1 MEYIDVINEET
12 QLNAKLKELEEK
24 YAKEVLKISTRL
36 EELSKHKEDFQN
48 GHSSFAFAREYID
61 VDNPLTILLN
71 FPLYIDSLKKELT
84 KDYKQLL
91 THNLQIQDNA
101 YGGDYHKYTTLV
113 KKGYGID
120 YHPNLGSINF
130 SRKMPVQYFSDL
142 IMELERLSVIKHIAR
157 EKLQYKSI
165 YFDSFCFDPFY
176 GFNSLNNTLEFKVKT
191 EEYDYTNLL
200 KLLNFPEEFYVSAN
214 YGNEK
219 GMYKLI
225 GDSYVFHILD
235 KYTNQWYSVAEAFE
249 RFKEKNWR

>member
-1 MEYIDVINEET
+1 MEYIDVVNEET
-12 QLNAKLKELEEK
+12 KLKERLKACEEK
-24 YAKEVLKISTRL
+24 YALDVLSISNRL

-48 GHSSFAFAREYID
+48 GNSSFAFAREYID
-61 VDNPLTILLN
+61 VRSPLTILLN

-101 YGGDYHKYTTLV
+101 YGGDYRKYTTLV
-113 KKGYGID
+113 KKGYGTT

-130 SRKMPVQYFSDL
+130 SHEMPVQYFSDL
-142 IMELERLSVIKHIAR
+142 IMELEKLPVIKHIAR
-157 EKLQYKSI
+157 EKLQYESI
-165 YFDSFCFDPFY
+165 YFDPFY

-200 KLLNFPEEFYVSAN
+200 KLLNFPEEFSFSAD

-225 GDSYVFHILD
+225 GDSYVFHKLD
-235 KYTNQWYSVAEAFE
+235 KYSNQWYSVAEAFE
-249 RFKEKNWR
+249 KFKEKNWR

>member
-12 QLNAKLKELEEK
+12 KLKERLKACEEK
-24 YAKEVLKISTRL
+24 YALDVLSMTTRL

-48 GHSSFAFAREYID
+48 GNSSFAFAREYID
-61 VDNPLTILLN
+61 IRSPLTILLN

-91 THNLQIQDNA
+91 THNLEIQDNA
-101 YGGDYHKYTTLV
+101 YGRDWTKYTTLV
-113 KKGYGID
+113 KKGYSID

-130 SRKMPVQYFSDL
+130 SRKMPVQYFNDL
-142 IMELERLSVIKHIAR
+142 IMELEKLTAIKPITTKRFQDESV
-157 EKLQYKSI
+157 
-165 YFDSFCFDPFY
+165 FFDPFY
-176 GFNSLNNTLEFKVKT
+176 AFPELDSILEFKIKT
-191 EEYDYTNLL
+191 NEYDYTNLL

-214 YGNEK
+214 YSNEE

-225 GDSYVFHILD
+225 GDSYVFHKLD
-235 KYTNQWYSVAEAFE
+235 KYSNQWYSVAEAFE

>member
-12 QLNAKLKELEEK
+12 QPNAKLKELEEK

-36 EELSKHKEDFQN
+36 ERLAQHKEDFQN

-61 VDNPLTILLN
+61 VRSPLTILRW
-71 FPLYIDSLKKELT
+71 FSLYIESLKKEL
-84 KDYKQLL
+84 KRDYKQLL

-101 YGGDYHKYTTLV
+101 YGGDSTKYTRLV
-113 KKGYGID
+113 EKGYGTN

-130 SRKMPVQYFSDL
+130 SCEMPTQYFSDL
-142 IMELERLSVIKHIAR
+142 MMELEKLPVIKHIPR
-157 EKLQYKSI
+157 EKLRYESI
-165 YFDSFCFDPFY
+165 YFDPFY
-176 GFNSLNNTLEFKVKT
+176 GFNTLNNTLEFKIKT

-200 KLLNFPEEFYVSAN
+200 KLLNFPEEFSFSAN

-225 GDSYVFHILD
+225 GDSYVFHKLD
-235 KYTNQWYSVAEAFE
+235 KYSNQWYSVAEAFE
-249 RFKEKNWR
+249 KFKEKNWR

>member
-1 MEYIDVINEET
+1 MDYINVINEET
-12 QLNAKLKELEEK
+12 ALNEKLKALEKK
-24 YAKEVLKISTRL
+24 YNADVLNITTRL

-61 VDNPLTILLN
+61 VRSPLTILQH
-71 FPLYIDSLKKELT
+71 FQLYIDSLKKELT
-84 KDYKQLL
+84 KDYKKLL
-91 THNLQIQDNA
+91 THNLEIQDNS
-101 YGGDYHKYTTLV
+101 YGGDSTKYTTLV
-113 KKGYGID
+113 KKGYGTT

-130 SRKMPVQYFSDL
+130 SHEMPVQYFSDL
-142 IMELERLSVIKHIAR
+142 IMELEKLPVIKHIAR
-157 EKLQYKSI
+157 EKLQYGSI
-165 YFDSFCFDPFY
+165 YFDPFY

-225 GDSYVFHILD
+225 GDSYVFHLLD
-235 KYTNQWYSVAEAFE
+235 KYSNQWYNVVESYEK
-249 RFKEKNWR
+249 FKKKNWR